1 MAMPD
6 EFSARYQKLLDGH
19 YDCVDRI
26 VLNAY
31 NYYAQSGGAFRCWW
45 RKLFGGDDKLD
56 DTHLMRF
63 AGRFARR
70 VRAFAK
76 ARGIPLIHCR
86 RGERKHE
93 LAEPHRPSDPNF
105 QGLFCI
111 LAGRAP
117 GPIRQVIRCSNGQPH
132 IQIKRPWP
140 YVNWYFFHIMDRE
153 WGHLIVRF
161 CPHPPFNAQIILN
174 GHEYVARRAA
184 AAGIPFTKEG
194 NCFTN
199 ISSAADLGRI
209 ADAMTAEG
217 GEGRLVQVC
226 ERWLYSSCLCFALD
240 RREQEQTDFHYGY
253 SVYQLEYSRNLLFT
267 RGRVLDRVFAG
278 VIERTRAPLNIKTVR
293 TIFGRR
299 QRPSRRCRSPRCEI
313 VVERPAYDL
322 TVFKIHFKRLTVKIY
337 SKGERVLRIEVVAH
351 NTLDLHSPRGI
362 VNFSRIAAE
371 LKAIL
376 ERFISVLNAVDVSF
390 IDGGTL
396 ESWPEPGQV
405 GGRRVAGLN
414 ANQSRV
420 RAAMQ
425 AAIALSTHLHGFSA
439 AEHAAHVRQILA
451 DGASRYQSRQASYD
465 LKKLRAKGLVR
476 KIANSRRYE
485 CTTQGLREMT
495 GFLTLRDKVLL
506 PLLRNAG
513 KRSNAPKGRNYSA
526 IDAHYEKLQIEMQ
539 QLFKSLRIAA

>member
-1 MAMPD
+1 MTMPD
-6 EFSARYQKLLDGH
+6 AFSAHYQEQLDGH

-31 NYYAQSGGAFRCWW
+31 NYYVQSGGGFRCWW
-45 RKLFGGDDKLD
+45 RQLFGGDEKLD
-56 DTHLMRF
+56 NTHLMRF

-70 VRAFAK
+70 IRAFAE
-76 ARGIPLIHCR
+76 ARGIPLIECR

-93 LAEPHRPSDPNF
+93 AAEPHLPADPDF

-111 LAGRAP
+111 LVGRAP
-117 GPIRQVIRCSNGQPH
+117 APIREVLRCSNGQPH
-132 IQIKRPWP
+132 IRIKTPWS
-140 YVNWYFFHIMDRE
+140 YVNWYHFHIIDRE
-153 WGHLIVRF
+153 WGHLIIRF
-161 CPHPPFNAQIILN
+161 CPHPPFNAQVILN
-174 GHEYVARRAA
+174 GHEYVARRAS
-184 AAGIPFTKEG
+184 AAGIPFTKDG

-199 ISSAADLGRI
+199 IAHAADLGRI

-217 GEGRLVQVC
+217 GEGRLVRVC
-226 ERWLYSSCLCFALD
+226 ERWLYSACLCFALD
-240 RREQEQTDFHYGY
+240 LREQEQTDFHYGY
-253 SVYQLEYSRNLLFT
+253 SVYQQEYSRNLLFA

-278 VIERTRAPLNIKTVR
+278 VIERTRAPLDIKTVR

-299 QRPSRRCRSPRCEI
+299 QRPSRRCPSPRCEL
-313 VVERPAYDL
+313 VVERPVYDL

-351 NTLDLHSPRGI
+351 NTRDLHSPRGI
-362 VNFSRIAAE
+362 ANFSRITAE
-371 LKAIL
+371 LKGIL
-376 ERFISVLNAVDVSF
+376 ERFLSVLNAVDVSF

-396 ESWPEPGQV
+396 ESWPEPAQV
-405 GGRRVAGLN
+405 NGRRVPGLN
-414 ANQSRV
+414 ANQPRV

-425 AAIALSTHLHGFSA
+425 AAITLSTQLHGFSA
-439 AEHAAHVRQILA
+439 AEHAAHVRQIHA
-451 DGASRYQSRQASYD
+451 GVAKRYQSRQASYD

-495 GFLTLRDKVLL
+495 GYLTLRDKVLL

-513 KRSNAPKGRNYSA
+513 KRSTGPKGRNYSA
-526 IDAHYEKLQIEMQ
+526 IDAHYDRLQLDMQ